1 MFYLAAVVGR
11 LTGSLY
17 GNTTTSII
25 SVEAALEVVAPPRR
39 PIRTIKIVCGK
50 FQLGFTKDPAPI
62 FTFFNKDNM
71 LNEDYFPSF
80 LL

>member
-17 GNTTTSII
+17 GNTTISII

-39 PIRTIKIVCGK
+39 PISPIKIVCGK
-50 FQLGFTKDPAPI
+50 FQLGFTKAPTPI